1 MGSYKFILSGGGTG
15 GHIYPAIAIAQ
26 GLEKA
31 YPNASFLFVGAK
43 GKMEMKKVPEAG
55 YAIKGLWISGLSR
68 KLSVALLVFPFKLVW
83 SLWQSF
89 FILLRVRPDLV
100 IGTGGYASAP
110 LLKMAQ
116 WLGFPTLIQ
125 EQNSYAGV
133 TNKWLS
139 KKAKAIC
146 VAYPNMEKY
155 FPETALVYSGNP
167 IRAGI
172 QHELPPKEKGLM
184 EFNLQSN
191 LPVLLVLGGS
201 LGAKRINAFIAS
213 QLSYFDSQ
221 GIQLL
226 WQCGA
231 LYYDEYKSFQSDKVQ
246 LFDFISNMPLAYA
259 AADYVISR
267 AGAGAVSEL
276 MLVGKPAL
284 LIPSPNVAEDHQTKN
299 AAAVVAM
306 GAGKMIQE
314 ADLENNFQGVFESVT
329 KDLALQSSMGDA
341 MQKMAKPHAT
351 DTIVKTIKKIIEKH
365 PK

>member
-1 MGSYKFILSGGGTG
+1 MSGGGTG

-68 KLSVALLVFPFKLVW
+68 KVSLDLLAFPFKLIW
-83 SLWQSF
+83 SLFQSLL
-89 FILLRVRPDLV
+89 ILMRFRPDLV

-116 WLGFPTLIQ
+116 WLGFPTLVQ

-139 KKAKAIC
+139 KKAKVIC
-146 VAYPNMEKY
+146 VAYPNMAQY
-155 FPETALVYSGNP
+155 FPASTLVYSGNP

-172 QHELPPKEKGLM
+172 QQQLPPKEKGLL
-184 EFNLQSN
+184 EFNLQQE

-201 LGAKRINAFIAS
+201 LGAKKINEFVVS
-213 QLSYFDSQ
+213 QLPYFESQ

-231 LYYDEYKSFQSDKVQ
+231 LYFDEYKDLQSNTVQ
-246 LFDFISNMPLAYA
+246 LFDFISNMPLAYTA
-259 AADYVISR
+259 ANYVISR

-284 LIPSPNVAEDHQTKN
+284 FIPSPNVAEDHQTKN
-299 AAAVVAM
+299 AEAIVAM
-306 GAGKMIQE
+306 GAGEMIRE
-314 ADLENNFQGVFESVT
+314 ADLENNFQAVFESIT
-329 KDLALQSSMGDA
+329 KDLLLQSSMRDA
-341 MQKMAKPHAT
+341 MRKMAKPEAT
-351 DTIVKTIKKIIEKH
+351 GTIVKTIEKIIKKH